1 MAGESTQSRTLAEL
15 AAFVGGELLG
25 PGELPISGVGGLSD
39 ARPGQLSFYAHAR
52 YREAFASTAASA
64 VLVGRDEPAR
74 PGRALVRVDQ
84 PHLAFARV
92 SQLFHPPR
100 AHAAGVRPG
109 AFVHPEAHVDPLA
122 TVMHGAVVEA
132 GASVGAGTVLY
143 PGAYVGEGASVGAGC
158 TLYPNVTVR
167 ERCAVGNRCI
177 LHSGCVVGSDGF
189 GFALDLSVPEHVK
202 IPQVGTV
209 RIEDDVEV
217 GACTTLDRATTGET
231 VIGRGTKI
239 DNLVQ
244 VAHNVRVGPLSL
256 LCAQV
261 GIAGSA
267 ELGTGVVLGGQVG
280 VAGHL
285 RVGDLVKVGGQSG
298 IAQPVED
305 GAVVSGTPAVPHGE
319 WLRGSVLLRQLPE
332 LFREVRSLKKQLA
345 ALQGKGE

>member
-1 MAGESTQSRTLAEL
+1 LAAERPASRSLAEL

-25 PGELPISGVGGLSD
+25 PADLAITGVGGLSD
-39 ARPGQLSFYAHAR
+39 ARPGQLSFYANVQ
-52 YREAFASTAASA
+52 YREAYSATQASA
-64 VLVGRDEPAR
+64 VLVGRGEPAAA
-74 PGRALVRVDQ
+74 GRALVRVDH

-109 AFVHPEAHVDPLA
+109 AHVHPEAHVDPLA
-122 TVMHGAVVEA
+122 TVMAGAVVEA
-132 GASVGAGTVLY
+132 GASVGPGTVLY
-143 PGAYVGEGASVGAGC
+143 PGAYLGEGAVVGAGC

-167 ERCAVGNRCI
+167 ERCTVGNRCI
-177 LHSGCVVGSDGF
+177 LHSGCVVGADGF

-217 GACTTLDRATTGET
+217 GACTTIDRATTGET

-267 ELGTGVVLGGQVG
+267 ELGMGVVLGGQVG

-285 RVGDLVKVGGQSG
+285 RVGDLAKVGGQSG
-298 IAQPVED
+298 VAQPVED
-305 GAVVSGTPAVPHGE
+305 GVVVSGSPAVPHGE
-319 WLRGSVLLRQLPE
+319 WLRTSVLLRQLPE
-332 LFREVRSLKKQLA
+332 LVREVRALKKKLA
-345 ALQGKGE
+345 ALQPKGE

>member
-1 MAGESTQSRTLAEL
+1 MTSVRPQARSLGEL
-15 AAFVGGELLG
+15 AAHVGGELLG
-25 PGELPISGVGGLSD
+25 DPSVPITGISGLPDAAPGEL
-39 ARPGQLSFYAHAR
+39 SFFASAR
-52 YREAFASTAASA
+52 YRDAYLQTKASA

-74 PGRALVRVDQ
+74 GDRALVRVDQ

-92 SQLFHPPR
+92 SQLFHPAR
-100 AHAAGVRPG
+100 QHAAGIRPG
-109 AFVHPEAHVDPLA
+109 AFVHPDARVDPLA
-122 TVMHGAVVEA
+122 AVMPGATVEA
-132 GASVGAGTVLY
+132 RGQVGPGTVLY

-158 TLYPNVTVR
+158 TLFPNAAVL
-167 ERCAVGNRCI
+167 ERCVVGNRCI
-177 LHSGCVVGSDGF
+177 LHAGCVVGADGF

-209 RIEDDVEV
+209 RVEDDVEL
-217 GACTTLDRATTGET
+217 GACTTVDRATTGET

-256 LCAQV
+256 ICAQV

-298 IAQPVED
+298 VTQSVED

-319 WLRGSVLLRQLPE
+319 WLRAAVLFKQLPE
-332 LFREVRSLKKQLA
+332 LVREVRTLKKKLE
-345 ALQGKGE
+345 ALEAQEG

>member
-1 MAGESTQSRTLAEL
+1 MGAPRSQPRTLGEL
-15 AAFVGGELLG
+15 AAHVGGELLG
-25 PGELPISGVGGLSD
+25 DPSISITGVAGL
-39 ARPGQLSFYAHAR
+39 AEAVPGQISFFANAR
-52 YREAFASTAASA
+52 YRAAFLEAKASA

-74 PGRALVRVDQ
+74 PGCALIRVDQ
-84 PHLAFARV
+84 PHLAYARV

-100 AHAAGVRPG
+100 QHAAGIRPG

-122 TVMHGAVVEA
+122 TVLPGATVEA
-132 GASVGAGTVLY
+132 GAHVGPGTVLY
-143 PGAYVGEGASVGAGC
+143 PGVYVGEGASVGAGC
-158 TLYPNVTVR
+158 TLHPNAVVL

-177 LHSGCVVGSDGF
+177 LHAVSVVGSDGF

-209 RIEDDVEV
+209 RVEDDVEL
-217 GACTTLDRATTGET
+217 GACTTVDRATTGET

-244 VAHNVRVGPLSL
+244 VAHNVRIGPLSL

-261 GIAGSA
+261 GVAGSA

-285 RVGDLVKVGGQSG
+285 RVGDLVKVGAQSG
-298 IAQPVED
+298 VAQSIPD
-305 GAVVSGTPAVPHGE
+305 GAVVSGTPTVSHGE
-319 WLRGSVLLRQLPE
+319 WLRASLLFKQLPE
-332 LFREVRSLKKQLA
+332 LVREVRTLKKKLA
-345 ALQGKGE
+345 ALEAQEK